1 MAKARHVQKE
11 GSRTPVTAVQLQTV
25 SCPAVKA
32 SGWMD
37 GSRGIFMPG
46 AVKTE
51 RRGRVFPG

>member
-1 MAKARHVQKE
+1 MQKE